1 MAPRQAFRP
10 QRQRI
15 FLGCEGES
23 ERGYAVLLARLV
35 EQRHHKVHLDSVP
48 LGGGDPLSIVEQ
60 AVIQHRRRVARGDY
74 VYRAI
79 LLDADTLG
87 RAPQRDDKAL
97 SLAATQG
104 FDLIWQQPCHEAF
117 LLRHLADGATL
128 RPQTSADA
136 SYALSRLWPDYR
148 KPLPAVRLG
157 QRIDRPAV
165 LRARAVHDGLRIL
178 LEKIDFGDH
187 L

>member
-1 MAPRQAFRP
+1 MAPRSAFRP
-10 QRQRI
+10 QRQRV

-23 ERGYAVLLARLV
+23 ERSYGALLARLV
-35 EQRHHKVHLDSVP
+35 EHHHKIHLDSVP

-60 AVIQHRRRVARGDY
+60 AVIQHSRRMARGDY

-87 RAPQRDDKAL
+87 RAPQRDNRARR
-97 SLAATQG
+97 LAADQR
-104 FDLIWQQPCHEAF
+104 FDLIWQEPSHEAF
-117 LLRHLADGATL
+117 LLLHLADGAAL

-136 SYALSRLWPDYR
+136 SHVLSRLWPEYR
-148 KPLPAVRLG
+148 KPLPAIRLG

-165 LRARAVHDGLRIL
+165 LRARAAHDGLRRL
-178 LEKIDFGDH
+178 LERLYFGDDA
-187 L
+187 

>member
-23 ERGYAVLLARLV
+23 ERGYGALLARLV
-35 EQRHHKVHLDSVP
+35 EHHRKVHLDSVP

-87 RAPQRDDKAL
+87 RAPQRDDRAR
-97 SLAATQG
+97 SLAAGQG
-104 FDLIWQQPCHEAF
+104 FDLIWQEPSHEAF
-117 LLRHLADGATL
+117 LLLHLADGGAL

-136 SYALSRLWPDYR
+136 SHALSRLWPEYR

-157 QRIDRPAV
+157 QRIDRHAV
-165 LRARAVHDGLRIL
+165 LRARATHDGLRRL
-178 LEKIDFGDH
+178 LERIDFGDAP
-187 L
+187 